1 MEAWDKVPRDSCST
15 LGGVAAKNAT
25 RDVLMAVSMIKTT
38 GFTGISPLSLDGALP
53 MAPNSQFP
61 AVPGQRIRSPNG
73 TCSPMQPGIAPN
85 PQNRNSLES
94 AGSWN
99 LDSVAGGGN
108 GSRGYLICHGDPLA
122 GSCPPRLNIKACTSM
137 DPTLQPDYYPAQ
149 YSAAMAYAI
158 AARDDSA

>member
-1 MEAWDKVPRDSCST
+1 MT
-15 LGGVAAKNAT
+15 LFRWRPIPN
-25 RDVLMAVSMIKTT
+25 
-38 GFTGISPLSLDGALP
+38 FQPSLASESGAQT
-53 MAPNSQFP
+53 A
-61 AVPGQRIRSPNG
+61 
-73 TCSPMQPGIAPN
+73 TCSPVQPGIAPN
-85 PQNRNSLES
+85 PQNRNSNES

-122 GSCPPRLNIKACTSM
+122 GSCPPRLNIKGLHLH
-137 DPTLQPDYYPAQ
+137 DPTLQPNYYLAQ